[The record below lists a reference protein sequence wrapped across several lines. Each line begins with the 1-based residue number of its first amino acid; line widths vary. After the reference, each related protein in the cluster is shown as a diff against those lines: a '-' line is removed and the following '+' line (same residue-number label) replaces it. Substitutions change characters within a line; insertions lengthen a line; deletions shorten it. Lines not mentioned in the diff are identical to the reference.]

1 MNNVAVCF
9 AQHPLNRRVETVT
22 PPSTPL
28 ANESIPG
35 TRKELLEAAQ
45 NWARNAYQHAT
56 VVQEP
61 TRTEE
66 CDQACAV
73 ALCNLGDVFFM
84 SGEPEEARRKFNE
97 AIAVSDKIGFPAGAS
112 QARAGLQKLTAT
124 SSRRS

>member
-1 MNNVAVCF
+1 
-9 AQHPLNRRVETVT
+9 VEALA
-22 PPSTPL
+22 PASTPS
-28 ANESIPG
+28 ANESVPE

-56 VVQEP
+56 AVQEP

-73 ALCNLGDVFFM
+73 ALCNLGDIFSL

-97 AIAVSDKIGFPAGAS
+97 AIAVSDKIGFPPGAS
-112 QARAGLQKLTAT
+112 QARAGLQKLTVT